1 MNELVDVIVAVMLA
15 LELLDALTLG
25 EGVMLSLPEFEA
37 LDEVEGVILALGELE
52 EVLLPLGVCEGD

>member
-1 MNELVDVIVAVMLA
+1 MNELVEVIVAVTLA